1 MEHNFD
7 KFEAFKAQA
16 LNDCLAQIE
25 TGASLDEALAAYG
38 ALAEELR
45 PLVETALANRSYAR
59 NLNPPAA
66 AVSLSRAKFLNAAQ
80 AAAGKKTASWL
91 SGILFSRLAF
101 AAVAFLLVILIG
113 GFSTVAASAQAL
125 PGDWL
130 YPVKIASE
138 QTRLFLTAD
147 PLARLNL
154 EQVFDNRR
162 AEEIL
167 ALQQSNRSETVRLAG
182 EVQDIRPSTWQVR
195 GIRVLV
201 QTGTQ
206 IEEDIEVG
214 FYVEV
219 NGSLQPDGTVLAE
232 SIRTRRIEFSGTVE
246 TISLEHWVIDGLT
259 VKVTARTR
267 WSGDLAV
274 GSQVEVGAFVLAD
287 GSLQAHRIQE
297 PGSEENAFT
306 WTETP
311 TASPTTTPTM
321 TPTLTSTPTA
331 TSAPT
336 QALVEPKEP
345 EETDKPDDDDHKDG
359 EDDREK
365 EDDDDERDHSD
376 SGSSSSGKSPT
387 NTPKPEETDEP
398 DD

>member
-1 MEHNFD
+1 MDHKID

-16 LNDCLAQIE
+16 LDDCLAQIE
-25 TGASLDEALAAYG
+25 LGASLEEALKTYG
-38 ALAEELR
+38 NLAEELR
-45 PLVETALANRSYAR
+45 PLVETALANLSYTRS
-59 NLNPPAA
+59 LDPPAA

-80 AAAGKKTASWL
+80 AAAGEKSPGWL

-101 AAVAFLLVILIG
+101 AAAAFLLVILIG
-113 GFSTVAASAQAL
+113 GFSSVAASAQSL

-130 YPVKIASE
+130 YPVKLASE

-154 EQVFDNRR
+154 EQVFDSRR

-167 ALQQSNRSETVRLAG
+167 ALQQSNRSEMVRLAG
-182 EVQDIRPSTWQVR
+182 EVQDIRPGMWQVR
-195 GIRVLV
+195 NIRVLV
-201 QTGTQ
+201 HTGTQ

-232 SIRTRRIEFSGTVE
+232 SIRTRRIEFFGTVE
-246 TISLEHWVIDGLT
+246 VIAQDHWVVDGLT
-259 VKVTARTR
+259 IKVTARTQ

-274 GSQVEVGAFVLAD
+274 GNQVEVGAFVLAD
-287 GSLQAHRIQE
+287 GSLQAYSIQE
-297 PGSEENAFT
+297 PGSNETAVT

-311 TASPTTTPTM
+311 TISPTV
-321 TPTLTSTPTA
+321 TPTLTATPTA
-331 TSAPT
+331 TQSP
-336 QALVEPKEP
+336 VET
-345 EETDKPDDDDHKDG
+345 EETEDTETPNDGDKEKDDDSDN
-359 EDDREK
+359 ERNK
-365 EDDDDERDHSD
+365 EDDDRDNSG
-376 SGSSSSGKSPT
+376 SGSSSSGNSTTSTSKSDD
-387 NTPKPEETDEP
+387 NEEP